1 MAKRQRSSPLRTD
14 SSTSTRK
21 GRSRVTGYLS
31 PVEYETMLEEQAQA
45 AIAV

>member
-1 MAKRQRSSPLRTD
+1 MRLFYARSGHSAIGD
-14 SSTSTRK
+14 
-21 GRSRVTGYLS
+21 LS

>member
-1 MAKRQRSSPLRTD
+1 MRLFYARSGHSAI
-14 SSTSTRK
+14 
-21 GRSRVTGYLS
+21 GYLS

>member
-1 MAKRQRSSPLRTD
+1 MRWLYARSGHSAIDYP
-14 SSTSTRK
+14 
-21 GRSRVTGYLS
+21 S